1 MKNFEQTWR
10 IKRLLAEKGETISSL
25 SRKLDR
31 PVGSVAN
38 NIYGY
43 RANAQLQAEIAGFLG
58 QPVPELFEAEAKAIG
73 R

>member
-43 RANAQLQAEIAGFLG
+43 RANVRLQGEIAAFLG
-58 QPVPELFEAEAKAIG
+58 HPVKELFEEM